1 MLDPQ
6 LKRGSLDI
14 CAPAALRRGDP
25 CGSRSIKALS
35 GAICV
40 DGPRRTRCRPDPQ
53 ASPPRPDGP
62 GGIFSRCPRK
72 KSNKTMDI
80 SLRFVYT
87 SIKHQKRL

>member
-6 LKRGSLDI
+6 RKRGSFDI
-14 CAPAALRRGDP
+14 CVPAALRRGIP
-25 CGSRSIKALS
+25 AVPESSRLTAAPSALT
-35 GAICV
+35 
-40 DGPRRTRCRPDPQ
+40 DPRRTSRGPDPQ
-53 ASPPRPDGP
+53 ASHPRPDGP